1 MTTIDRSFL
10 RVKREF
16 CPSNRRDSI
25 SKREE
30 KIVARR
36 SWRRGRIAEWDREEG
51 FFSWMTMF
59 LSAESSATCTFLPL
73 SSAFLSR
80 TRRQL
85 CETVRK
91 KRQRDF
97 YVFFFFSLSPFFFF
111 FFPFSQREEDRE
123 EGATN
128 AARFLINFLIFDIWY
143 LIILEWNEI
152 RDSYCG

>member
-16 CPSNRRDSI
+16 CNRRDSI
-25 SKREE
+25 SKRGEDRGAE
-30 KIVARR
+30 KLEKRKDCGMR
-36 SWRRGRIAEWDREEG
+36 SRRGIFFVDDDVPISRILRHLYVSTALFCVSFANKKAVVRNCAEKKTKR
-51 FFSWMTMF
+51 F
-59 LSAESSATCTFLPL
+59 LC
-73 SSAFLSR
+73 
-80 TRRQL
+80 
-85 CETVRK
+85 
-91 KRQRDF
+91 
-97 YVFFFFSLSPFFFF
+97 FFFFSLSPFFFF